1 MIDLLGPKSIA
12 MLSDQLDAQRSPT
25 WQETRYADEDCADTG
40 YSIKDAFECPAQH
53 LGIIY
58 DQLGK
63 AYTHKQRSIWE
74 IRSSRGHKAAH
85 VAHGLECVI
94 NRHAMLRSVFVPS
107 LDNRM
112 EPIQVVLKEIYRGRS
127 DCEGLRHQSGYG
139 QIWWLFE
146 FNKALIDAASMI
158 IVLQELATLLN
169 CHSCPLDLA
178 PSYSKY
184 VSFVDEI
191 KPEQCLRF
199 WRRALRGIV
208 PCLLIKSPSSLLRCP
223 SPEPRVCTVS
233 KELTALDTLAALLKA
248 SGFTA
253 TNAFQTVWGL
263 VLARSIAPTD
273 VCYGG
278 LKSCRDAAVPGI
290 LQMVGPLF
298 NILPCR
304 LQFRSI
310 HPTMSELSDIL
321 LSNQSAMAER
331 THHQHTSLQSII
343 EATGVDNHQL
353 FNTCLMYKVVA
364 TVILSPSHCELRIRY
379 WDDFFS
385 EPEALDLLDRFCDT
399 ATEVSTA
406 VSSMELGTRET
417 PFA

>member
-1 MIDLLGPKSIA
+1 MRDIRSQ
-12 MLSDQLDAQRSPT
+12 LSDWPSD
-25 WQETRYADEDCADTG
+25 
-40 YSIKDAFECPAQH
+40 SIEDAFECPAQH

-74 IRSSRGHKAAH
+74 IHSSRGHKAVH
-85 VAHGLECVI
+85 VAHSLECVI

-112 EPIQVVLKEIYRGRS
+112 EPIQVVLKEISAAIQIVTAS
-127 DCEGLRHQSGYG
+127 DIKAAVQLQEFKAIQCRDRPLPHLSILTDGPDG
-139 QIWWLFE
+139 QIWWLFK
-146 FNKALIDAASMI
+146 FDKALIDAASMT

-184 VSFVDEI
+184 VSAVHEI
-191 KPEQCLRF
+191 KPKQCLRF
-199 WRRALRGIV
+199 WRRTLRGIV
-208 PCLLIKSPSSLLRCP
+208 PCLLTKSPSSLLRCP

-233 KELTALDTLAALLKA
+233 KELTALDTLAALWKA

-290 LQMVGPLF
+290 LQRVGPLF

-304 LQFRSI
+304 LQFKSV

-331 THHQHTSLQSII
+331 APTTSIRLYRVSSRLLGSII
-343 EATGVDNHQL
+343 TS
-353 FNTCLMYKVVA
+353 C
-364 TVILSPSHCELRIRY
+364 
-379 WDDFFS
+379 
-385 EPEALDLLDRFCDT
+385 
-399 ATEVSTA
+399 STH
-406 VSSMELGTRET
+406 V
-417 PFA
+417 